1 MTVDVVIP
9 IEDAA
14 ARQLQADP
22 LKRAALG
29 RLISEWMSAGDHGER
44 LIGAMRQMSAEAA
57 ARGLTDDILEAE
69 LAAYNA
75 ERRG

>member
-9 IEDAA
+9 IEDTA

-29 RLISEWMSAGDHGER
+29 ELISDWMRPDGHGER
-44 LIGAMRQMSAEAA
+44 LIDAMRQMSTEAA
-57 ARGLTDDILEAE
+57 ARGLTDEILEAE
-69 LAAYNA
+69 LAAYNQ